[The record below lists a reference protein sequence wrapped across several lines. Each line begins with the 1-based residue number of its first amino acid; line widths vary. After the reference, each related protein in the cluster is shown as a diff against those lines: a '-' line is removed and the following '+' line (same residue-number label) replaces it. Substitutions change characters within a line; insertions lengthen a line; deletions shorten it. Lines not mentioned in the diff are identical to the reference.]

1 MMANE
6 ITFKQVG
13 NQIFNS
19 LTDKEKKKQFKDFYF
34 ETKELAITEIEE
46 GGSIE
51 GEWEAGIKTLKEWE
65 EEHAG

>member
-6 ITFKQVG
+6 TEFKSIG

-19 LTDKEKKKQFKDFYF
+19 LTDKEKKKAFKEHYF
-34 ETKELAITEIEE
+34 ETKELAIAEIEE

-51 GEWEAGIKTLKEWE
+51 GEWDAGITTLKEWE
-65 EEHAG
+65 KEHAG